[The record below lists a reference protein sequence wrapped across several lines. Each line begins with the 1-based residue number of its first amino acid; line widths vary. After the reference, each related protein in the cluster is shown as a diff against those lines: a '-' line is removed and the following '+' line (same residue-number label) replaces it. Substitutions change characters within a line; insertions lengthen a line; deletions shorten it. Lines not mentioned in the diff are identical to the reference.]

1 MLSESLVS
9 RNLLG
14 LKHGSLEPIKK
25 QRTMKK
31 PSLLF
36 LLLLSAICSFGQLKQ
51 SQTIDSLFLD
61 WNKPDVPGCAI
72 GIVKDGKL
80 IYSNGYGI
88 ADLEHDI
95 PITPTSVFYI
105 GSVSKQFVTFSILL
119 LEEQGKLNL
128 DDKIQKY
135 LPDFPEYNSPLT
147 IRNFIHHTS
156 GVRDYLTL
164 MYLKGRNYLD
174 NTDVDEVYELIKN
187 QKELNFT
194 PGEKYLYSNSCY
206 FMLAMIVEKAA
217 GQSLRDFAHENIF
230 EPLGMNNSLF
240 YDDNT
245 DLIKNRV
252 FSYEKKNNEEGFN
265 NLIMRFDLVGS
276 GGVYSSIEDMYLW
289 DQNFYNN
296 KLGKGGQKIID
307 KMHEE
312 GLLNNGESSGYA
324 FALNNGT
331 YKGLKTVSHGGS
343 LAGYRAE
350 LMRFPDEK
358 FSVIILANR
367 GDANPTSKS
376 YRIADILLKDEFLE
390 EKPIKK
396 ELQQGVSSNEDPAE
410 GFELYQVTGNY
421 EIQAGVILELTL
433 KNDSLHV
440 LQTWNKSS
448 YNLTRTTGNTY
459 EIPNDNS
466 IQFVFSEL
474 KDDFTQKLTVFQNG
488 NETICKRKEAIDFP
502 SLNMEEYTGNYYSE
516 ELDATYNLFI
526 EDEILKV
533 KIANYDAQELS
544 IYEIDTFSSDGN
556 LVRFN
561 RANGVIT
568 GFKLDAGRVTNL
580 KFEKK

>member
-1 MLSESLVS
+1 MIKHFLFV
-9 RNLLG
+9 LLC
-14 LKHGSLEPIKK
+14 SF
-25 QRTMKK
+25 
-31 PSLLF
+31 SVF
-36 LLLLSAICSFGQLKQ
+36 SFGQINE
-51 SQTIDSLFLD
+51 SQAIDSLFIE
-61 WNKPDVPGCAI
+61 WNKPDVPGCAL
-72 GIVKDGKL
+72 GIIKHGML

-88 ADLEHDI
+88 GDLEHDI
-95 PITPTSVFYI
+95 EITPSSVFYI

-128 DDKIQKY
+128 DDRIQKY
-135 LPDFPEYNSPLT
+135 LPDFPEYDTPQT
-147 IRNFIHHTS
+147 IRHFIHHTS

-174 NTDVDEVYELIKN
+174 NSDVDEVYELIKR
-187 QKELNFT
+187 QKELNFS

-217 GQSLRDFAHENIF
+217 GQSLKTFAHENIF
-230 EPLGMNNSLF
+230 QPLGMRNTLF

-252 FSYEKKNNEEGFN
+252 FSYNKKRDEDGFN

-276 GGVYSSIEDMYLW
+276 GGVYSNIEDLFLW

-296 KLGKGGQKIID
+296 KLGKGGQDIIE

-312 GLLNNGESSGYA
+312 GLLLNGESCGYA

-343 LAGYRAE
+343 LAGYRAQ

-376 YRIADILLKDEFLE
+376 FQVADILLNDKFVEESQKREIETDKLNTTNTLE
-390 EKPIKK
+390 EFT
-396 ELQQGVSSNEDPAE
+396 LNQ
-410 GFELYQVTGNY
+410 LTGNY
-421 EIQAGVILELTL
+421 VIQAGVVLEINV

-440 LQTWNKSS
+440 LQSWNKSS
-448 YNLTRTTGNTY
+448 YNIINTKGNTY
-459 EIPNDNS
+459 EIQNDAS
-466 IQFVFSEL
+466 VQFVFSEL
-474 KDDFTQKLTVFQNG
+474 KDDFTQILTVFQNG
-488 NETICKRKEAIDFP
+488 NETTCNRKDKIEL
-502 SLNMEEYTGNYYSE
+502 SNLNLEDYTGNFYSE
-516 ELDATYNLFI
+516 ELDANYLFI
-526 EDEILKV
+526 LEDEKLKV
-533 KIANYDAQELS
+533 KIASYDAQELI
-544 IYEIDTFSSDGN
+544 IYDIDTFTSDGE

-561 RANGVIT
+561 RTNGVIT
-568 GFKLDAGRVTNL
+568 GFELDAGRVTNL